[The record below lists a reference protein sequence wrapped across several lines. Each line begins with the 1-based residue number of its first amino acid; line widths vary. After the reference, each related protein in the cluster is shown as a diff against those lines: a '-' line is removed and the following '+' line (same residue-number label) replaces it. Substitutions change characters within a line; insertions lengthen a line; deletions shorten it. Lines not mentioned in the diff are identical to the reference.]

1 MWQLIVLIGGTHTVC
16 MLSTHTTKQKALAKA
31 NYWANLLDSDG
42 FPKYTVLV
50 AEEVRSTRTQK
61 EATCYAS

>member
-1 MWQLIVLIGGTHTVC
+1 